1 MREGTGGR
9 VISRAQGAG
18 DLAKSCC
25 WRFPGWLEMV
35 NLVSELTEICYPVL
49 RELKKVQQE
58 SQKNPPICSRA
69 GGVIIPIIIIAM
81 IIG

>member
-1 MREGTGGR
+1 
-9 VISRAQGAG
+9 
-18 DLAKSCC
+18 
-25 WRFPGWLEMV
+25 MV

-69 GGVIIPIIIIAM
+69 GGVIIPIIIIIAM